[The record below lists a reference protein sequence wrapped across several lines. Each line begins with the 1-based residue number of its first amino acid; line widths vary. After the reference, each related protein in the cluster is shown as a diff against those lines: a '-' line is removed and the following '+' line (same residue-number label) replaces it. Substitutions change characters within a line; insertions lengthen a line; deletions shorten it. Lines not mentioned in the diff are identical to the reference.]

1 MNLSPD
7 KTRLPGSEGLVPPI
21 IALLIAVGFRRIIP
35 ALLIA
40 VLSGAAIQQTEHPLG
55 IFWDEVSGVFVALF
69 RMVGGEATAPAGY
82 LGPVLDDAFNL
93 QILGFTFVLVGMI
106 SIVNRMGGT
115 SGLVSRLT
123 RLVRGPKSA
132 QAVTAM
138 TGTGSC
144 SSMTM
149 PILLSWVHRVDPS
162 PTNFESAEKSS
173 PILLIPP
180 ALR

>member
-1 MNLSPD
+1 
-7 KTRLPGSEGLVPPI
+7 
-21 IALLIAVGFRRIIP
+21 
-35 ALLIA
+35 
-40 VLSGAAIQQTEHPLG
+40 
-55 IFWDEVSGVFVALF
+55 
-69 RMVGGEATAPAGY
+69 MVGGEATAPAGY

-138 TGTGSC
+138 TGTGS
-144 SSMTM
+144 
-149 PILLSWVHRVDPS
+149 V
-162 PTNFESAEKSS
+162 
-173 PILLIPP
+173 
-180 ALR
+180 LR